1 MYALLC
7 FPDSCGTL
15 RLETL
20 HSAESAVPLQK
31 ERQQGWAGWAI
42 KEQAYYVGLNLKH
55 LQQQK
60 ITTSSTK
67 NQTHSETV
75 ATTSHTP
82 STVGLTALRSQ
93 GTTHLLRLPRAL
105 LADLRSCTC
114 GQGAFAFSPNEELA
128 HAQCPRQTDTKT
140 NLLGG

>member
-7 FPDSCGTL
+7 FPDSCGAL

-31 ERQQGWAGWAI
+31 ERQQGLAGWAI
-42 KEQAYYVGLNLKH
+42 KERAYYVGLNLKH
-55 LQQQK
+55 LKQQN

-67 NQTHSETV
+67 NQTHSET
-75 ATTSHTP
+75 
-82 STVGLTALRSQ
+82 
-93 GTTHLLRLPRAL
+93 RAL

-114 GQGAFAFSPNEELA
+114 DQGAFAFTPNEKLA
-128 HAQCPRQTDTKT
+128 HAQRPRQSDTKT
-140 NLLGG
+140 ICLADEQ